1 MDANFDFYLESFM
14 GGDAFCIKACDPT
27 GANAANFCQHIY
39 DRIGCEYNAPNN
51 AQDNVFESC
60 QGDNQDFPGIYTQD
74 GEVMTYKQPPESL
87 GDIESMPY
95 SPRVP
100 ASSNCQTYS
109 SNDLYTAAATST
121 ASGSGATPV
130 PGDGGNNAKN
140 GAAVTRTGAGSS
152 PTSHTSGAAHRY
164 IPRGASIASV
174 VGAMVLLV

>member
-1 MDANFDFYLESFM
+1 MYANFDFYLDSFM